1 MWTIKDSE
9 IEESIRNKLHPT
21 SVFEFQYE
29 HYYLFHTQFDIYTCG
44 IGRVTVNPLAI
55 AKCDSFSGLNLKN
68 DYYLHFV
75 RSDNRLP
82 GPAFDILKECISK
95 HLYDISK
102 AVNEYGL
109 ENVISYL
116 DNQVVLFNKQE
127 KEIEL

>member
-9 IEESIRNKLHPT
+9 IEGFIKTKFHST
-21 SVFEFQYE
+21 SVHEFQYG
-29 HYYLFHTQFDIYTCG
+29 HYYLFHTQFDIYMCY

-55 AKCDSFSGLNLKN
+55 AKCESFSGLDLKN
-68 DYYLHFV
+68 DYYLHFL
-75 RSDNRLP
+75 RSNNRLP
-82 GPAFDILKECISK
+82 GCAFTILKKCMSE
-95 HLYDISK
+95 HLYDISN

-116 DNQVVLFNKQE
+116 DNQTVTFNEQE